1 MVEVPTGWPAV
12 LHPVHCSE
20 GHQEASGPSSSLHI
34 ALVCLLV
41 LKEPSAVQ
49 VNIRDGSVADAFL
62 LEDDFVHASHNFGI
76 HLWDD
81 LLLVVG
87 VRPSLQITAL
97 MGCVSKEGRGCLVG
111 R

>member
-1 MVEVPTGWPAV
+1 M
-12 LHPVHCSE
+12 
-20 GHQEASGPSSSLHI
+20 EASQLSCSLHV
-34 ALVCLLV
+34 ALVCMLV
-41 LKEPSAVQ
+41 LKEPAAVQ

-87 VRPSLQITAL
+87 VRQSLFITAHT
-97 MGCVSKEGRGCLVG
+97 GCVSEGG
-111 R
+111 RESSGWMGR